1 MAPPLADLPGGSQ
14 LVLARQLGKKVKQLA
29 NWKARNRGSPRWRRP
44 CAVARASAMSD
55 LDEADAHFQRGM
67 EAVRAENYEAAIL
80 AFRRSVQACP
90 SHGPTHGNLG
100 SALAAQ
106 ERHREAVAAFQA
118 ALGCDPPFV
127 PAHFLMGL
135 SLLAIGNEQQA
146 AQCFADAIAGEPDNV
161 GAYYFLA
168 MIRLR
173 AGDSEQAFALLQH
186 AIRLEP
192 RNADLFTGLGAVFRQ
207 RREAALS
214 RHAFEAALT
223 IDPDHDVA
231 RANYLFRLAQDCEW
245 EAIDSQRNRI
255 ASLGIAG
262 TPVPPFLFLAFED
275 EPKRHRMRAE
285 RFVGDFAK
293 VAPLAARPVPNH
305 RPGRLR
311 IGYFS
316 ADFRDHATM
325 HLAARMFELHDR
337 GRFESIAYSFGR
349 DDGSAM
355 RKRAERGFD
364 LFRDVRG
371 LSSFDI
377 ARQAHEDGIDI
388 AVDLKGLTEN
398 HRLEIFAYRPAPIQI
413 SYLGYPGTSGA
424 PFIDYMI
431 ADRWTVPDDERSAY
445 CECLIRLPESYQV
458 NDARGSAPRLRVYRH
473 EHGLPEDAFVFACF
487 NNSYKIGRRDFALWM
502 DLLAAVAASV
512 LWLIDFGETAKSNL
526 AAAASRHGID
536 PRRLVFAPRIERSE
550 HLSRHVLAD
559 LFLDTLPC
567 NAHTTASDA
576 LRMGVPIVTRA
587 GRGFAARVAASL
599 LSAVGLESMIAAG
612 DEDYVRIARELAGD
626 PGRLAALRGHLSE
639 EPVLPLFDTA
649 RTVQAIEAG
658 FDAAYD
664 RYLRGE
670 APTDIRV
677 GG

>member
-1 MAPPLADLPGGSQ
+1 MNDLQDADVQ
-14 LVLARQLGKKVKQLA
+14 
-29 NWKARNRGSPRWRRP
+29 
-44 CAVARASAMSD
+44 
-55 LDEADAHFQRGM
+55 FQRGM
-67 EAVRAENYEAAIL
+67 EAVRAENFEAAVL
-80 AFRRSVQACP
+80 AFRRSAQACP

-100 SALAAQ
+100 SALAAL

-135 SLLAIGNEQQA
+135 SFLAIGNDGQA
-146 AQCFADAIAGEPDNV
+146 AQCFERAIAGEADNV

-173 AGDSEQAFALLQH
+173 TGDSDLAFALLQE
-186 AIRLEP
+186 AIRLDP

-207 RREAALS
+207 RREGALS
-214 RHAFEAALT
+214 RHAFETALT
-223 IDPDHDVA
+223 IDADHDVA

-245 EAIDSQRNRI
+245 EAIESQRDRI

-262 TPVPPFLFLAFED
+262 PPVQPFLFLALED
-275 EPKRHRMRAE
+275 APQRHRSRAE
-285 RFVGDFAK
+285 RFVGELAK
-293 VAPLAARPVPNH
+293 VAPLPSRPIPKR
-305 RPGRLR
+305 RPDRLR

-337 GRFESIAYSFGR
+337 ERFETIAYSFGR

-355 RKRAERGFD
+355 RQRAERGFD
-364 LFRDVRG
+364 HFRDVRG
-371 LSSFDI
+371 LGSSDI
-377 ARQAHEDGIDI
+377 ARQAYEEGIDI

-398 HRLEIFAYRPAPIQI
+398 HRLEIFSYRPAPVQI
-413 SYLGYPGTSGA
+413 SYLGYPGTTGA

-431 ADRWTVPDDERSAY
+431 ADALTVPDDERSAY
-445 CECLIRLPESYQV
+445 RECLIRLPGSYQV
-458 NDARGSAPRLRVYRH
+458 NDERGPAFKPRAFRH

-487 NNSYKIGRRDFALWM
+487 NNSYKIGRRDFAMWM
-502 DLLAAVAASV
+502 NLLDTVSGSV
-512 LWLIDFGETAKSNL
+512 LWLLHFGETARFNL
-526 AAAASRHGID
+526 TEAASRHGID
-536 PRRLVFAPRIERSE
+536 PRRLVFAPRIERGE
-550 HLSRHVLAD
+550 HLSRHCLAD

-599 LSAVGLESMIAAG
+599 LSAVGLGSMIAAS
-612 DEDYVRIARELAGD
+612 DEDYARIARELAGD
-626 PGRLAALRGHLSE
+626 PASLAAVREQLSGE
-639 EPVLPLFDTA
+639 RDLPLFDTA
-649 RTVQAIEAG
+649 RTVRAIEAG

-664 RYLRGE
+664 RHLRGE
-670 APTDIRV
+670 KPADILV
-677 GG
+677 GD